1 TSGAVL
7 EEYAKV
13 EEIRRQSARAMA
25 QARTRQRELL
35 GQLRPEDWREAQAFV
50 DALAALERQRGH
62 LLGIRELRYI
72 DTHAIDAMEAE
83 VVEAHERVGAA
94 TSRFLAGET
103 ALQPFYDRLE
113 ALDRQTQNATTT

>member
-1 TSGAVL
+1 
-7 EEYAKV
+7 
-13 EEIRRQSARAMA
+13 
-25 QARTRQRELL
+25 ELL

-113 ALDRQTQNATTT
+113 ALDRQAQNATTTAQMAEPLQAMAAMSADLDLLSALMA